1 MKQKKFATANPR
13 QEDESVLRLTSFG
26 GQAKKNSSRAAE
38 RSPKNGISKS
48 GSRKKLSDNIP
59 RQRQNGFPFKSL
71 LEDADVKYILQK
83 LNSPLNIFDH
93 RSNRLIYVNEK
104 FTRLTGLSAEECY
117 GQELKDFG
125 SWINAADLAML
136 QNEIGKRLGEVYR
149 QYISDNSEQL
159 NYAVNFRL
167 KEKEGN
173 GEPASVLAQ
182 CTVVEWDEEH
192 SPAITLNLLTDITHY
207 KHNQK
212 IILTVN
218 LLDKLT
224 QQWKTV
230 LKEEFLRMPCMLGE
244 REKEIMAEILR
255 DKSATVISK
264 ETGINIYTVRSH
276 WRNVLQKTNCPTQ
289 KELKHKAHME
299 GWV

>member
-1 MKQKKFATANPR
+1 MKQKK
-13 QEDESVLRLTSFG
+13 
-26 GQAKKNSSRAAE
+26 QAKKNRSGSGSRP
-38 RSPKNGISKS
+38 PKNGLTKP
-48 GSRKKLSDNIP
+48 GNRKKISVKIP
-59 RQRQNGFPFKSL
+59 RQRQGGFPFKSL
-71 LEDADVKYILQK
+71 LEDSDVKYILQQ

-104 FTRLTGLSAEECY
+104 FTRLAGLSAQQCY
-117 GQELKDFG
+117 AQELKDFG
-125 SWINAADLAML
+125 SWVNAGDLSIL

-173 GEPASVLAQ
+173 GPPASVLAQ
-182 CTVVEWDEEH
+182 CSVVEWDEEH

-230 LKEEFLRMPCMLGE
+230 LQEEFLRMPDMLGV
-244 REKEIMAEILR
+244 REKEIMAEMLQ
-255 DKSATVISK
+255 DKSATKISK
-264 ETGINIYTVRSH
+264 EKNMSVFTVRSH
-276 WRNVLQKTNCPTQ
+276 WRNVLHKTNCHTQ
-289 KELKHKAHME
+289 KELKHLAHME